1 MFHSTETDFAN
12 DTRAFANHRKR
23 RPPIRETIRQ
33 MASTDTYEYVSTE
46 WLDAVQSIITD
57 LLQGHDLSS
66 LDYVIC
72 EDLTSPPVDRANTP
86 AGTLSW
92 FIHIHGNSLEARAG
106 SVSNADI
113 RVVADYATHHELS
126 RRVWAGDPEAIAV
139 SQHQRQIATA
149 SGKLRI
155 EGDLRAAPPT
165 VLELIAQLHD
175 PVAAITA

>member
-1 MFHSTETDFAN
+1 MESIDV
-12 DTRAFANHRKR
+12 
-23 RPPIRETIRQ
+23 
-33 MASTDTYEYVSTE
+33 YEYVSPE
-46 WLDAVQSIITD
+46 WLDAVKLIVTD
-57 LLQGHDLSS
+57 LLQDQDLGS

-72 EDLTSPPVDRANTP
+72 EDLASPPPGRANTP

-92 FIHIHGNSLEARAG
+92 YLRIRGNNLEVHRG
-106 SVSNADI
+106 SVDDANI

-126 RRVWAGDPEAIAV
+126 RRIWAGNPEAIAA
-139 SQHQRQIATA
+139 SQHQRQLATA

-155 EGDLRAAPPT
+155 DGDLIAAPPV